1 MGPVGSSGVQWGP
14 VGLVQWGPV
23 GSSGIQWG
31 PVGSSGLQ
39 WDPVGSTGS
48 TIITNT
54 IHTQSQTQFEQKIQT
69 LITHIREFNNV
80 LCVMCQF
87 IKDMMHYSM
96 ESKGIESG
104 SSRLAAC
111 RLAQAIG
118 SRSGVKQCAHNW
130 LKQSAQARGSSNG
143 VNWLALVP

>member
-1 MGPVGSSGVQWGP
+1 MRSSGVQWGRVGSSGVQWGP
-14 VGLVQWGPV
+14 VGSSGVQWDPV
-23 GSSGIQWG
+23 GSSGIQWA
-31 PVGSSGLQ
+31 PVGSSGVH
-39 WDPVGSTGS
+39 WIHNNYKHAIS
-48 TIITNT
+48 NT
-54 IHTQSQTQFEQKIQT
+54 IRTETPNTNNSHTN
-69 LITHIREFNNV
+69 FNNV